1 MKQGECFTYIHVVEV
16 VLVLL
21 RALEVGA
28 EGVLVDLGALP
39 QVHALKDIARVIKS
53 IFEFERFLYE
63 VVKMVK

>member
-1 MKQGECFTYIHVVEV
+1 MHGFTTYIHVVEV

-39 QVHALKDIARVIKS
+39 QVHTLKDIARLIKL
-53 IFEFERFLYE
+53 IFNFNVFNLR
-63 VVKMVK
+63 